1 LKRIEKSRGKRALKR
16 CVKKGNDRSEG
27 NKGENKGPGGK
38 EMKEKRS
45 F

>member
-1 LKRIEKSRGKRALKR
+1 
-16 CVKKGNDRSEG
+16 VKKGNDKSEG